1 MYERKVALK
10 KLRKLPQRQD
20 VQSLNY
26 VQFLVGGACLQIT
39 DIITPFCLEK
49 PEWFE
54 VVERLPIAER
64 FAFLVSTKWYN
75 PAIHKHSWFLV
86 MEDPVHHEELVDMLT
101 GIEAHRV
108 KMKTSIRSVEYAT
121 LRISVDTFE
130 LLVSISCAWR
140 CHRLVLKSSF
150 LFIPGTPPGAEHI
163 PCLILSSTF
172 FDSRRWGFAVYRL
185 VEKIA
190 LLLNSGAGPGRYFAV
205 TSNSHDC
212 FGFLRNGSRICWS
225 NQSTFSSNAL
235 YSAMVMNAF
244 ICGATGLEGPIPS
257 SGVTG
262 P

>member
-1 MYERKVALK
+1 MILLVER
-10 KLRKLPQRQD
+10 
-20 VQSLNY
+20 
-26 VQFLVGGACLQIT
+26 
-39 DIITPFCLEK
+39 
-49 PEWFE
+49 
-54 VVERLPIAER
+54 VERLPIAES

-75 PAIHKHSWFLV
+75 PAIHKHTWFLV

-130 LLVSISCAWR
+130 LL
-140 CHRLVLKSSF
+140 
-150 LFIPGTPPGAEHI
+150 GTPPGAEHI

-212 FGFLRNGSRICWS
+212 FGFLRNGSSYEAVIIAYGSFMLTGYSGGIDGKEWAGLYS
-225 NQSTFSSNAL
+225 AGGSGNAL